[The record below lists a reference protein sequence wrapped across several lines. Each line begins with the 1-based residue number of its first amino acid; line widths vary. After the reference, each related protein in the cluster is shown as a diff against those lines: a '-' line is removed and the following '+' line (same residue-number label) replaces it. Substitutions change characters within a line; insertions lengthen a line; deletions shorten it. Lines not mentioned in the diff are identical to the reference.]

1 MKKERLFEKFPPV
14 STEDWINKINAD
26 LKGADFNKKL
36 VWKTAEGIDV
46 KPFYRAEDNLPLM
59 YADNLPGEFP
69 YRRGS
74 KTVDNNW
81 LVRQDIRVSDYAA
94 GNIKALEILMRGVN
108 SLGFII
114 DDPHSVSRKN
124 FDLLLKGIHL
134 QAVEVNF
141 LSNGKAKEILG
152 ILSDIIADN
161 NISPEDLAGAI
172 EADPLGRLM
181 VNGTLCIP
189 TQDGFDYLAALTKA
203 ASNLPNFRTMH
214 IKVSDLNNAGADI
227 VQELAYAVSMGN
239 EYMVQLTGRGISP
252 ADAASKIR
260 FSFGTG
266 PDYFP
271 EIAKLRAA
279 RILWSA
285 VLRRHIGE
293 GPIPA
298 MEIHCVTTKWNKTAY
313 DPYVNMLRTQ
323 TEAMSAVLGGTN
335 SLTVEPFD
343 AAFKSP
349 DVFSERI
356 ARNQQL
362 ILKEEAGFANVADPS
377 AGSYYIENLTDML
390 AEAAWKL
397 FVGTEAEGGFLSAL
411 QKGVIQK
418 KISDSALRKKK
429 DLASR
434 KTILLGTNQFPNT
447 RENILNSIDKSVLFR
462 NGQPSDT
469 DVEPLKM
476 FRGAAEYEKIRLEV
490 EASGRKPHVFLL
502 PVGDPVMR
510 KARAQFSSVF
520 FGCAGY
526 KVTDHAGFDT
536 VEAGISAAIDA
547 KADIVV
553 VCSSDDEYPA
563 IAPEVF
569 RNTSGK
575 SIVVIAGNPACSDD
589 LKAAGLEH
597 FIHVRSDVPQML
609 NFFNSQLGINN
620 ND

>member
-46 KPFYRAEDNLPLM
+46 KPFYRAEDNLQLM
-59 YADNLPGEFP
+59 YADTLPGEFP

-74 KTVDNNW
+74 KTGDNGW
-81 LVRQDIRVSDYAA
+81 LVRQDLRVSDYKAA
-94 GNIKALEILMRGVN
+94 NLKALEILMKGVN
-108 SLGFII
+108 SIGFII
-114 DDPHSVSRKN
+114 DDPESVSRKN
-124 FDLLLKGIHL
+124 FDLLLKDIHL

-152 ILSDIIADN
+152 ILSDIITDKN
-161 NISPEDLAGAI
+161 LSPDTLAGAI

-189 TQDGFDYLAALTKA
+189 PQDGFDYLASLTKTA
-203 ASNLPNFRTMH
+203 LALPNFRTMH
-214 IKVSDLNNAGADI
+214 LKVADINNAGADI
-227 VQELAYAVSMGN
+227 VQELAYAISMGN
-239 EYMVQLTGRGISP
+239 EYMVQLTGRGV
-252 ADAASKIR
+252 DATDIASKIR

-266 PDYFP
+266 PNYFP

-285 VLRRHIGE
+285 ILRRYIGE
-293 GPIPA
+293 GRIPA
-298 MEIHCVTTKWNKTAY
+298 MEIHCVTAKWNKTAY

-343 AAFKSP
+343 ASFKNP
-349 DVFSERI
+349 DAFSERI

-362 ILKEEAGFANVADPS
+362 ILKEEAGFANVADPA

-397 FVGTEAEGGFLSAL
+397 FLETEAEGGFLVSL
-411 QKGVIQK
+411 QKGSIQK
-418 KISDSALRKKK
+418 KISESALRKKK

-447 RENILNSIDKSVLFR
+447 RENILNSIDKAVLFR
-462 NGQPSDT
+462 NGQASDT
-469 DVEPLKM
+469 EVEPLKM
-476 FRGAAEYEKIRLEV
+476 FRGAAEYEKIRLRV

-502 PVGDPVMR
+502 PIGDPVMR

-526 KVTDHAGFDT
+526 RVTDHAGFDT
-536 VEAGISAAIDA
+536 VEAAVTASTDA

-553 VCSSDDEYPA
+553 ICSSDEEYA
-563 IAPEVF
+563 SVAPEVF
-569 RNTSGK
+569 KNLRDK
-575 SIVVIAGNPACSDD
+575 SIIVIAGNPACSEE
-589 LKAAGLEH
+589 LKAAGIEH
-597 FIHVRSDVPQML
+597 FINVKSDVPQML
-609 NFFNSQLGINN
+609 NFFNSELGINN
-620 ND
+620 N